1 MGKKTN
7 IFLSFNTPF
16 GLLMGG
22 SFTIASYMYF
32 QYNGNI
38 YANPALDRTLTF
50 LYVIGLFI
58 QIRRYRENA
67 GLQGYISY
75 GEAVKTGSY
84 LSAVTAFVYAVYTFF
99 VYSAH
104 PETLTNYL
112 TTVENVIK
120 EVYPNSP
127 LAGSMTQM
135 LHAFTTPLSMG
146 FSEFISKAL
155 LGVIYSLI
163 IAAFLKKRK
172 PTES

>member
-1 MGKKTN
+1 MEKKTN

-22 SFTIASYMYF
+22 TFVVASYMYF

-50 LYVIGLFI
+50 LYIIGLFI

-75 GEAVKTGSY
+75 GKAVKTGSY
-84 LSAVTAFVYAVYTFF
+84 LSVVTAFVYAVYTSFI
-99 VYSAH
+99 YSAH
-104 PETLTNYL
+104 PETLKNYL
-112 TTVENVIK
+112 TTVESVFK
-120 EVYPNSP
+120 ELYPNSP
-127 LAGSMTQM
+127 LADNMTQM
-135 LHAFTTPLSMG
+135 LHAFTTPLTMG
-146 FSEFISKAL
+146 FSEFISKTL

-163 IAAFLKKRK
+163 VAAFLKKSRT
-172 PTES
+172 TEI